1 MNILISSEFCEFASE
16 SIIKEEDIRYM
27 KSIILSLS
35 TQMKKINKKR
45 IVSFSKKTVK
55 YQLVCSHSTLRNA
68 YKEYSHIIKE

>member
-16 SIIKEEDIRYM
+16 SIIKKEDIRYI
-27 KSIILSLS
+27 KSIILSLL

-55 YQLVCSHSTLRNA
+55 YQLFCSHSTLGMHIRN
-68 YKEYSHIIKE
+68 IRIL